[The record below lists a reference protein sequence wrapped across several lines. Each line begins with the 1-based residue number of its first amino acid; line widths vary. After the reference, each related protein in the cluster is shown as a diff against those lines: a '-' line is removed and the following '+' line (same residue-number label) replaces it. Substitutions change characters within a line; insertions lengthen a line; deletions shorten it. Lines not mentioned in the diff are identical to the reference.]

1 MEVLYRIHSL
11 DGRKRLIA
19 TKDIAKSTLIRNIV
33 PGVGT
38 VPISGQKHLIPM
50 LVSLES
56 EAEKID
62 LLHNCFDINGMLH
75 EIIDDSQYI
84 RHESSE
90 KSNIARSKG
99 RRSIIH
105 IPNPYIR
112 KLYLYVHYKIL
123 KLIIFLIDKD
133 KLISFATKDIKAG
146 EEIVEDNEAYR
157 WPSWLAKLSRSSN
170 FKISRFYQKLAPGVA
185 SMQIKYQVKKG
196 KYGMGV
202 FVDED
207 VPRGTL
213 IWKYNQDVNVKV
225 ICNSWEG
232 ESALR
237 QYLTTFSSYQQ
248 KQDLLIHMYCEHGF
262 CHQLLDDCQFWNHS
276 DDPNTGCDGPDPF
289 NAYALRDIKKGEELL
304 DDYGTYEWPDWYLN
318 LLVEYGVDV
327 DYFTVHDK
335 SRNKNFDR
343 NLRFPVECN

>member
-1 MEVLYRIHSL
+1 MEVLYRIQSL

-19 TKDIAKSTLIRNIV
+19 TKDIAKGYLIRNV
-33 PGVGT
+33 FPGVDT
-38 VPISGQKHLIPM
+38 VPISGQKHLRHI
-50 LVSLES
+50 LCSLKS
-56 EAEKID
+56 EDEKID
-62 LLHNCFDINGMLH
+62 VLHHCFDINGILH
-75 EIIDDSQYI
+75 EIIDDSQHI
-84 RHESSE
+84 CHESSE
-90 KSNIARSKG
+90 KSNIARSK
-99 RRSIIH
+99 
-105 IPNPYIR
+105 
-112 KLYLYVHYKIL
+112 
-123 KLIIFLIDKD
+123 DKD
-133 KLISFATKDIKAG
+133 KFTSYATKDIKAG

-170 FKISRFYQKLAPGVA
+170 IKISNFYQKLAPGVA

-196 KYGMGV
+196 KYGMGI

-232 ESALR
+232 ESKLR
-237 QYLTTFSSYQQ
+237 QYLTTFSSFQQ

-289 NAYALRDIKKGEELL
+289 NAYALRDIRKGEELL

-318 LLVEYGVDV
+318 LLIEYGVDV

-335 SRNKNFDR
+335 NRYKNFTR
-343 NLRFPVECN
+343 SQRLPIECN

>member
-1 MEVLYRIHSL
+1 MF
-11 DGRKRLIA
+11 
-19 TKDIAKSTLIRNIV
+19 
-33 PGVGT
+33 
-38 VPISGQKHLIPM
+38 HL
-50 LVSLES
+50 VY
-56 EAEKID
+56 
-62 LLHNCFDINGMLH
+62 N
-75 EIIDDSQYI
+75 Q
-84 RHESSE
+84 
-90 KSNIARSKG
+90 
-99 RRSIIH
+99 
-105 IPNPYIR
+105 
-112 KLYLYVHYKIL
+112 IL
-123 KLIIFLIDKD
+123 KTIIFLIDKD
-133 KLISFATKDIKAG
+133 KFISYATKDIKAG

-157 WPSWLAKLSRSSN
+157 WPSWLAKFSRSSN
-170 FKISRFYQKLAPGVA
+170 FKISNLYQKLAPGVA

-196 KYGMGV
+196 KYGMGI

-232 ESALR
+232 ESKLR
-237 QYLTTFSSYQQ
+237 QYLTTFSSFQQ

-289 NAYALRDIKKGEELL
+289 NAYALRDIRKGEELL

-318 LLVEYGVDV
+318 LLIEYGVDV

-335 SRNKNFDR
+335 NRYKNFNR
-343 NLRFPVECN
+343 SQRLPIECN